1 MTKTVDELRNE
12 IRVAVGRHER
22 LVSSGFTKEALAAIC
37 ESVNADVKT
46 ANIPGK
52 DVMRQAI
59 SEVVDGVD
67 ETRDQS
73 SGFRKA
79 ELEAIV
85 AELDGESETDEL
97 DD

>member
-1 MTKTVDELRNE
+1 MSKTVDELRNV

-37 ESVNADVKT
+37 DSLDADVET

-52 DVMRQAI
+52 DVMRRAI
-59 SEVVDGVD
+59 SQTVDGVD
-67 ETRDQS
+67 ESRDQS

-79 ELEAIV
+79 ELEAIA
-85 AELDGESETDEL
+85 AELDGE
-97 DD
+97 